1 MLFRFSHSLPHHTH
15 QLALSTAMAATLSP
29 PLLLLAVLLLATV
42 STTQCHGHKRHH
54 HHTDGSRRPNKAAV
68 ADTIS
73 PAAANTAHHAI
84 CHRTPHPV
92 SCLAAVA
99 SHLDAA
105 AVTTAK
111 AAEASSSSAVSVQ
124 LLPPNVLSVLLAS
137 LRGAASALSSLSP
150 AISTLP
156 ASPAAAS
163 LRRGAAEDCEEL
175 HAASLSSLSRS
186 ASLLAAAAPGEGG
199 IPAVRA
205 HLAAALANK
214 ATCLDGLSGD
224 PGIPGL
230 LASLDDAYEH
240 VSNSLALVARGG
252 GGVSASAAGFASAVA
267 KAIHHNRRLLQDDED
282 YGGDDSN
289 GDGGGSGNSA
299 GQPAAE
305 TVITVAKDGTGNFRT
320 VGEAVAAAPNSSQ
333 ARTVIRVKAGTYEEN
348 VEVPPYKTNVALVG
362 DGRETT
368 VITGSRSAAD
378 GWTTYRTA
386 TFGVSGEGF
395 LARDVTFR
403 NTAGAAKGQAV
414 ALRVNADLAAFYRC
428 AVESHQDALYAHS
441 FRQFYRECAVA
452 GTVDAVFGDAA
463 AVLQGCALLA
473 RAPLPGQDVV
483 LTAQGRGDPNEDT
496 GIALHS
502 CTVSSAAGGGG
513 GGEAAMPAGTRTFL
527 GRPWGAYARAVVMD
541 SNLGRIVDRGG
552 WAEWP
557 GAEPGREDTVYFGEY
572 GNTGP
577 GADTE
582 GRVGWAGVRQMEY
595 GEAAQF
601 AVENFISGDEWLG
614 ATSFPYDDDV

>member
-1 MLFRFSHSLPHHTH
+1 
-15 QLALSTAMAATLSP
+15 MAAVSLSP
-29 PLLLLAVLLLATV
+29 PLLLLLAVLLTTAG
-42 STTQCHGHKRHH
+42 TTQCNGHKRHH
-54 HHTDGSRRPNKAAV
+54 HRRHTDETKRPNKAAA
-68 ADTIS
+68 ADTIP
-73 PAAANTAHHAI
+73 PAAADTAHHAI
-84 CHRTPHPV
+84 CHKTPHPV

-99 SHLDAA
+99 SHLDAV
-105 AVTTAK
+105 AVPSAK
-111 AAEASSSSAVSVQ
+111 AIDASAISVQ

-163 LRRGAAEDCEEL
+163 LRRGAAQDCRDL

-186 ASLLAAAAPGEGG
+186 ASLLAAAPGGGEGEG
-199 IPAVRA
+199 LPAVRA

-214 ATCLDGLSGD
+214 ATCLDGLAGAPSSGD
-224 PGIPGL
+224 PGISGL
-230 LASLDDAYEH
+230 LASLGAAYEH
-240 VSNSLALVARGG
+240 VTNSLALVARGSSG
-252 GGVSASAAGFASAVA
+252 GAGASAAGFLNAVA
-267 KAIHHNRRLLQDDED
+267 KVIHNRRLLQDDVD
-282 YGGDDSN
+282 YGGGDDSN
-289 GDGGGSGNSA
+289 GDGDSGNSD
-299 GQPAAE
+299 GQPAAA

-320 VGEAVAAAPNSSQ
+320 VGEAVAAAPNNSR

-348 VEVPPYKTNVALVG
+348 VEVPLYKTNIALVG

-428 AVESHQDALYAHS
+428 GVESHQDALYAHS

-452 GTVDAVFGDAA
+452 GTVDVVFGDAA

-483 LTAQGRGDPNEDT
+483 ITAQGRGDPNEDT

-502 CTVSSAAGGGG
+502 CTVSAA
-513 GGEAAMPAGTRTFL
+513 GEAAMPAGTRTFL

-541 SNLGRIVDRGG
+541 SNLGRIVDAGG

-557 GAEPGREDTVYFGEY
+557 GAEPGRGDTVYFGEY

-577 GADTE
+577 GASTE

-595 GEAAQF
+595 DEAAQF

-614 ATSFPYDDDV
+614 ATNFPYDDDV